1 MSLYNI
7 FDVAGSGMSAQTTRL
22 NLVASNMANA
32 ETVSSSTNETYRAR
46 QPVFAAVLQ
55 GAMTQQNSNAKG
67 VRVLGVVE
75 SQEPLRTEYAPQHPL
90 ANKDGY
96 IFKPNV
102 NVVEEM
108 ANMMS
113 ASQSYKNNVEM
124 LNTAKQ
130 LLQQTL
136 KIGQ

>member
-7 FDVAGSGMSAQTTRL
+7 FDIAGSAMSSQTTRL
-22 NLVASNMANA
+22 NLVASNLANA
-32 ETVSSSTNETYRAR
+32 DTVSSSTNQTYRSR
-46 QPVFAAVLQ
+46 QPVFATVLQ
-55 GAMTQQNSNAKG
+55 DTMGRSQTASKG
-67 VRVLGVVE
+67 VKVLGVVE
-75 SQEPLRTEYAPQHPL
+75 SQAPLREEYAPQHPM
-90 ANKDGY
+90 ANEEGY

-113 ASQSYKNNVEM
+113 ASRTYQNNVEI

>member
-1 MSLYNI
+1 
-7 FDVAGSGMSAQTTRL
+7 
-22 NLVASNMANA
+22 
-32 ETVSSSTNETYRAR
+32 
-46 QPVFAAVLQ
+46 VLQ
-55 GAMTQQNSNAKG
+55 DAMAQQQSSGTG

-75 SQEPLRTEYAPQHPL
+75 SQAPLRTEYAPQHPM
-90 ANKDGY
+90 ANEAGY
-96 IFKPNV
+96 IFKPNA
-102 NVVEEM
+102 NIVEEM